1 MAPTVEVS
9 LKDPRIGSK
18 NSSERK
24 IENVWS
30 EDYRLRHKIH
40 VVTNY
45 ILTNVIYYFSYTIQL
60 FFMENLKQLLEKVS
74 INICLKFGTIKFFVI
89 LRLSANVIEINKKP
103 NCLDSGPMTGTQK
116 DKLKRVLNFCRLF
129 SLSTMVFY
137 EGGSLIYPLATTLS
151 QGKSLEN
158 WVHYDWRKNAFCCWG
173 SLLMT
178 MFSTVFQL
186 QLALVQEA
194 NDPFAVLYLCVLSAH
209 LQIMERF
216 ANIHYDSGKTGEEIF
231 QHFMQCLEDHRIIME

>member
-9 LKDPRIGSK
+9 SKDPRIGSK

-60 FFMENLKQLLEKVS
+60 LFVENLKQLLEKVS

-151 QGKSLEN
+151 HGTQLSLEN
-158 WVHYDWRKNAFCCWG
+158 WIHYDWRKNAFCYWG
-173 SLLMT
+173 SL
-178 MFSTVFQL
+178 Q
-186 QLALVQEA
+186 AA
-194 NDPFAVLYLCVLSAH
+194 
-209 LQIMERF
+209 I
-216 ANIHYDSGKTGEEIF
+216 K
-231 QHFMQCLEDHRIIME
+231 